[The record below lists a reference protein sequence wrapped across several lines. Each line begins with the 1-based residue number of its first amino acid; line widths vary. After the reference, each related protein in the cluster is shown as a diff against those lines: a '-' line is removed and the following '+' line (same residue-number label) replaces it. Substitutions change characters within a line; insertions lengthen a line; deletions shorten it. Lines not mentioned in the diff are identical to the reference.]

1 MIYLIRHGQTAGNA
15 RRVVQFPETPL
26 SEHGLLQAAR
36 LAERLAG
43 VGLAAILASDYARAA
58 MTAECLA
65 ERTGLALSHDPL
77 LRERNFGELRG
88 TAYSD
93 LEARGIEP
101 FAEDYAPPGGETWDD
116 FHERVDRAWARIESF
131 VAASGGPVAVVT
143 HGLVCHSIVRR
154 YLGVEP
160 EGIAFPNTAVT
171 QAVGPPWR
179 AALVG
184 CAAHLEGLE
193 SEEASGAA

>member
-15 RRVVQFPETPL
+15 SRVVQFPDTPL
-26 SEHGLLQAAR
+26 SERGLLQAER
-36 LAERLAG
+36 LAERLAD

-58 MTAECLA
+58 MTAA
-65 ERTGLALSHDPL
+65 RVAQRTGLDPSHDPL

-88 TAYSD
+88 TPYSE
-93 LEARGIEP
+93 LERRGIEP
-101 FAEDYAPPGGETWDD
+101 FAEDYAPPGGETWDV
-116 FHERVDRAWARIESF
+116 FHARVDRAWQRIQDFAR
-131 VAASGGPVAVVT
+131 ASGGPVAIVT
-143 HGLVCHSIVRR
+143 HGLVCHSIARR
-154 YLGVEP
+154 HLGLEP

-171 QAVGPPWR
+171 QMEGPPWR

-193 SEEASGAA
+193 SDEAGGPA